1 MIEMFE
7 NGHDKPANLY
17 CSLHC
22 RALLTGTQGQ
32 RIPQT
37 STSGD
42 ITRNLSDS
50 RYFKRPSIS

>member
-1 MIEMFE
+1 MFE
-7 NGHDKPANLY
+7 SGHDKPANLY

-42 ITRNLSDS
+42 ITRNLSDC